1 MNLFED
7 LYRKDVRESK
17 NVTWDIVPLSPTLIQ
32 SIYGNAKLIFGKL
45 ESKEFPSALE
55 AEKWAEES
63 GIKIRIRHNAAS
75 LVIADNLQN
84 HKTS

>member
-1 MNLFED
+1 MTLFED
-7 LYRKDVRESK
+7 IYNHDIREVK

-32 SIYGNAKLIFGKL
+32 SIYGNTKIIFGKL
-45 ESKEFPSALE
+45 ESKEFPSLFE
-55 AEKWAEES
+55 AEKWVEET
-63 GIKIRIRHNAAS
+63 GIKIRIRHEGAS